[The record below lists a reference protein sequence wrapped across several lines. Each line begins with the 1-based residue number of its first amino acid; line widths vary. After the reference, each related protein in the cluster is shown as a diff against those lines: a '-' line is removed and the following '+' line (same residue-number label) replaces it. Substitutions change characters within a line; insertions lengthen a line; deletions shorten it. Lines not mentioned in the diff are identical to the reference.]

1 MRQSRE
7 KLRTDTRINGQTLF
21 YRTFQDKDGGP
32 TTSLQQL
39 TGGNTPNLVLK
50 RMLRYFLKI
59 SPLKK
64 ILLKSIPAAYQI

>member
-1 MRQSRE
+1 MDRR
-7 KLRTDTRINGQTLF
+7 KDGRTDPILKDPSGRGQ
-21 YRTFQDKDGGP
+21 GP

-59 SPLKK
+59 PPLKR
-64 ILLKSIPAAYQI
+64 ILQF